1 MGDSEEVSKE
11 IEKKDNSA
19 LWGSIIGTVGS
30 LASGFNYKGQ
40 KNEIEVARLQAE
52 TAKAQQPG
60 ALNLGGD
67 NKIMYIVGG
76 VILLVIV
83 LVVMKKQAS

>member
-1 MGDSEEVSKE
+1 MENSEETSKE
-11 IEKKDNSA
+11 VGKKDNSA

-40 KNEIEVARLQAE
+40 KNEIEIARLNSE
-52 TAKAQQPG
+52 TAKSQEKSTPVLG
-60 ALNLGGD
+60 AD
-67 NKIMYIVGG
+67 NKVMYIVGG

-83 LVVMKKQAS
+83 LVVMKKQAA